1 MKTVASYPRAIF
13 FVSVI
18 TSIFSLVLL
27 ACVRLPEV
35 SSPNNAK
42 RRNHDIQGGSENPNA
57 GPQMTDGRSQDVTL
71 VDA

>member
-1 MKTVASYPRAIF
+1 MKTVGTHPRAIF

-35 SSPNNAK
+35 SGPNNAK
-42 RRNHDIQGGSENPNA
+42 RRNDVEGGSENPNA